1 MAEFY
6 NGYIK
11 IHRKITESS
20 VYLKPPIY
28 WRVFEWLIMQAFFQD
43 GKKIKRGEKIT
54 SLREISYGTY
64 WYEGRK
70 KRTLHRTT
78 ISEILKWLIDNGM
91 IHVFDYNNN
100 YRRETHYK
108 IINYSDYQDEFDSRN
123 NINEIRKGYIKV
135 YRSILQNKNNREI
148 YRKPPIFWRIY
159 ERMILE
165 AFHRESYI
173 EREKI
178 MPGEN
183 IASFD
188 RIRQWVGWFEDGR
201 FVMPTKS
208 QIDKVIDFSLNR
220 GLADFSVSKKGK
232 IHYKI
237 KDYEQY
243 QYKYQKSEG
252 KTNTQVIQISAGGTP
267 EKFKNIPGD
276 KVPANNNPEGKFE
289 KEIDEVIDYFNDI
302 FDKQIRKQTTNH
314 RKRISARLKE
324 GFTVDE
330 CKQVIDVKSTD
341 PYFIKNPKFQN
352 IDTLFRPGNFEKYLN
367 ETGIENNETKKAIDE
382 VLDYLNEK
390 AKKSF
395 SLTNKSHRGYVKAI
409 LKAGKTVEDCKH
421 VIDNKLDDPFFRD
434 KKPELLR
441 PSTLFNLDKFDEYL
455 NEKPRKEKKRVTF
468 PNGDIL
474 EV

>member
-1 MAEFY
+1 VAEFY

-28 WRVFEWLIMQAFFQD
+28 WRVFEWLIMQAFFQN

-64 WYEGRK
+64 WYEGRE
-70 KRTLHRTT
+70 KRVLHRTT
-78 ISEILKWLIDNGM
+78 ISEILKWLIDKGM
-91 IHVFDYNNN
+91 LHVFNYNNKN
-100 YRRETHYK
+100 RRETHYK
-108 IINYSDYQDEFDSRN
+108 IINYSDYQDEFDSRD

-173 EREKI
+173 ENEKLR
-178 MPGEN
+178 PGEN
-183 IASFD
+183 IAGFD
-188 RIRQWVGWFEDGR
+188 KIRQWVGWYEDSR

-208 QIDKVIDFSLNR
+208 QIDRFIEFTLNS
-220 GLADFSVSKKGK
+220 GLADFSVSKNGK

-237 KDYEQY
+237 KGYEQY
-243 QYKYQKSEG
+243 QYKYQKPEE
-252 KTNTQVIQISAGGTP
+252 KTKTQVIQINAGGDP
-267 EKFKNIPGD
+267 EKNNNIPDD
-276 KVPANNNPEGKFE
+276 KAPADNNTVSKYK

-314 RKRISARLKE
+314 CKRISARLKE

-330 CKQVIDVKSTD
+330 CKQVIDIKSTD

-367 ETGIENNETKKAIDE
+367 ETCTESNETKKAIDE
-382 VLDYLNEK
+382 VLNYLNEK

-441 PSTLFNLDKFDEYL
+441 PSTLFSLDKFDEYL
-455 NEKPRKEKKRVTF
+455 NEKPRKEKVKIRWDD
-468 PNGDIL
+468 GSIE